1 MNRYLRSLVPIATVA
16 AALGCAA
23 PGVALAGTYTASINT
38 ASSPGGWVF
47 NQPGGFTGCSS
58 ASYPGVCADKD
69 ISRPAPLLIF
79 GTGDAISGA
88 VAMWS
93 WVAPAGLSI
102 AKGTVGVQFRT
113 NAAGVSVYL
122 KTHGANQSFEGQTA
136 LDATTGDGSATWAI
150 PGGNTTAI
158 GLALKSAQKHSFG
171 ANKWENNLQVKS
183 LSLSLTD
190 PSDPTAAVSGPLA
203 AGQWLNQSSKV
214 CLTVAAADTGSGV
227 ASLALEDASGH
238 TLDSYAVPAQTALQP
253 GLMNVSHDLCVVP
266 SALGEG
272 VQQESVVVTDASGQ
286 AVTLPVSVKVDTAP
300 PAARSELPASRTTNR
315 RAPISFSVDPGP
327 SGLASF
333 TADVDGSPMTSADRA
348 RRSRLRQTSRWALT
362 RCTSR
367 LLTAQAT

>member
-38 ASSPGGWVF
+38 ASSPRRLGV
-47 NQPGGFTGCSS
+47 QTSPA
-58 ASYPGVCADKD
+58 ASPAARRPPIRACARDKD

-93 WVAPAGLSI
+93 WVAPAGPSI

-190 PSDPTAAVSGPLA
+190 AVRSHRRAVSGPLA
-203 AGQWLNQSSKV
+203 AGQLAERSPRR
-214 CLTVAAADTGSGV
+214 C
-227 ASLALEDASGH
+227 ASPSRRP
-238 TLDSYAVPAQTALQP
+238 TPARVSPRSPWRTHP
-253 GLMNVSHDLCVVP
+253 G
-266 SALGEG
+266 
-272 VQQESVVVTDASGQ
+272 T
-286 AVTLPVSVKVDTAP
+286 
-300 PAARSELPASRTTNR
+300 RSTPTRCR
-315 RAPISFSVDPGP
+315 PR
-327 SGLASF
+327 
-333 TADVDGSPMTSADRA
+333 
-348 RRSRLRQTSRWALT
+348 RRSSRGP
-362 RCTSR
+362 
-367 LLTAQAT
+367 